1 MKPPVSEPSSKP
13 HTEAAFQT
21 LNSRVQEEL
30 RIRQEMEYAKLEEG
44 SLEIAIKL
52 ARNNPGFEREVWGW
66 MSTPLDMMNTTLR
79 ARGLP
84 LINYPSFQRFM
95 RLLRTNI

>member
-1 MKPPVSEPSSKP
+1 MKPPETMPGLKP
-13 HTEAAFQT
+13 RIKEAFQT

-52 ARNNPGFEREVWGW
+52 ARNKPGFEREVWEC
-66 MSTPLDMMNTTLR
+66 MSTPLEMMNTTHR

-84 LINYPSFQRFM
+84 LINYPSYQRFM